1 MWVVTDAGALLE
13 ELRRVGAELAEARLR
28 VNERLSEREATMITA
43 LGAGASI
50 GELAQASGL
59 TPARVG
65 QILGHPF
72 GRPGR
77 PAATQT
83 PCPR

>member
-1 MWVVTDAGALLE
+1 MPVVSDLETLLD
-13 ELRRVGAELAEARLR
+13 ELRRVGHELAEARLR
-28 VNERLSEREATMITA
+28 VSERLGDREAAMVRA

-50 GELAQASGL
+50 GELAHASGL

-77 PAATQT
+77 PRASQA
-83 PCPR
+83 PSPP